1 MHPEASELP
10 GDSAAESSLDESTG
24 DHGDAGPGVC
34 KEGATALGNRE
45 GEGPCVLHVP
55 IHAAESN
62 QHPSHMPIYTA
73 RRTVTQQASHKPIST
88 AGNSQRHLKRGHTTQ
103 PWVSQH
109 SHLQAR
115 PSLVL
120 LC

>member
-55 IHAAESN
+55 IHAAESK
-62 QHPSHMPIYTA
+62 QPAPLTYA
-73 RRTVTQQASHKPIST
+73 
-88 AGNSQRHLKRGHTTQ
+88 HLY
-103 PWVSQH
+103 S
-109 SHLQAR
+109 
-115 PSLVL
+115 
-120 LC
+120 